1 MNPKKVLSILLLVA
15 MSYSIVHDYAFLFHD
30 DHHSVQEYIS
40 QLETPATDSVG
51 ADLHD
56 THYEYHMSYIFESKL
71 VFFSDM
77 EKAGAIFRHNEIVH
91 SRNSF
96 NFLKPP
102 IA

>member
-15 MSYSIVHDYAFLFHD
+15 MSYSMVHDYAFLFHD
-30 DHHSVQEYIS
+30 DHHSVEEYVS
-40 QLETPATDSVG
+40 QLEIPVTDSVDN
-51 ADLHD
+51 DLHD
-56 THYEYHMSYIFESKL
+56 THFEYHMSYICQSKL
-71 VFFSDM
+71 VSFSDI
-77 EKAGAIFRHNEIVH
+77 EKEETVFPHNEIIY